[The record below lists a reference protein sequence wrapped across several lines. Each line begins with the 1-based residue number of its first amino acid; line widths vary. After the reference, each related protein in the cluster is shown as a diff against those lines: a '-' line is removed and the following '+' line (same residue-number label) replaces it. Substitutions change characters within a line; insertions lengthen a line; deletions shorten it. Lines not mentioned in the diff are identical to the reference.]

1 MSQILF
7 ISDLH
12 LSKERPATVALFLRF
27 LEEIASGAERL
38 YILGDLFDVWL
49 GDDDESSPIPDIQ
62 FALARLTASG
72 TRVLLMHGNR
82 DFLIGERF
90 CEITG
95 CELIP
100 DPTLLELNGKPALL
114 VHGDLL
120 CTDDVN
126 YQQARKM
133 LRNEQ
138 IIADFLAKS
147 LQERALFA
155 GEIRKQSGETTSL
168 LAEDIMD
175 VNRDEV
181 EEQMRRHGVELLIH
195 GHTHRAA
202 THELELD
209 GRAAKRVVLADW
221 HEEQGHYL
229 RVDDQGLTECRFP
242 Q

>member
-7 ISDLH
+7 VSDLH

-27 LEEIASGAERL
+27 LEEIATGADRF

-49 GDDDESSPIPDIQ
+49 GDDDETPPIPDVQ

-72 TRVLLMHGNR
+72 TRVFLMHGNR

-90 CEITG
+90 CGITG
-95 CELIP
+95 CQLIP
-100 DPTLLELNGKPALL
+100 DPTIIDLNGAPALL
-114 VHGDLL
+114 MHGDLL
-120 CTDDVN
+120 CTDDQN

-168 LAEDIMD
+168 LPEAIMD
-175 VNRDEV
+175 VNQDEV
-181 EEQMRRHGVELLIH
+181 KEQMRKHGVSLLIH

-209 GRAAKRVVLADW
+209 GKTVQRIVLAEW

-229 RVDDQGLTECRFP
+229 RVDEQGLANGRFP
-242 Q
+242 L

>member
-27 LEEIASGAERL
+27 LEEIATGAERL

-49 GDDDESSPIPDIQ
+49 GDDDETPPIPDVQ

-72 TRVLLMHGNR
+72 TRVFLMHGNR

-90 CEITG
+90 CNITG
-95 CELIP
+95 CQLIP
-100 DPTLLELNGKPALL
+100 DPKVIDLNGAPALL
-114 VHGDLL
+114 MHGDLL
-120 CTDDVN
+120 CTDDQN

-168 LAEDIMD
+168 LPEEIMD
-175 VNRDEV
+175 VNGDEV
-181 EEQMRRHGVELLIH
+181 LEQMRQHGVRLLIH
-195 GHTHRAA
+195 GHTHRPAV
-202 THELELD
+202 HELELD
-209 GRAAKRVVLADW
+209 KEKARRIVLSEW
-221 HEEQGHYL
+221 HEEYGYYL
-229 RVDDQGLTECRFP
+229 RAGNKGEESVRFP
-242 Q
+242 E

>member
-7 ISDLH
+7 VSDLH

-27 LEEIASGAERL
+27 LEEIATGAERL

-49 GDDDESSPIPDIQ
+49 GDDDETPPIPDVQ

-72 TRVLLMHGNR
+72 TRVFLMHGNR

-90 CEITG
+90 CGITG
-95 CELIP
+95 CQLIP
-100 DPTLLELNGKPALL
+100 DPTIIDLNGAPALL
-114 VHGDLL
+114 MHGDLL
-120 CTDDVN
+120 CTDDQN

-147 LQERALFA
+147 LEERALFA

-168 LAEDIMD
+168 LPEAIMD
-175 VNRDEV
+175 VNQDEV
-181 EEQMRRHGVELLIH
+181 KEQMRMHGVSLLIH

-209 GRAAKRVVLADW
+209 GRTAQRIVLAEW

-229 RVDDQGLTECRFP
+229 RVDEQGLANGRFP
-242 Q
+242 L